1 MQGEGGLDMFD
12 IIHRSNFGNGP
23 SLDQFRSTQEGRLD
37 NAADA
42 FRRRQLELIRQQDA
56 ISTDEVESLNLDD

>member
-23 SLDQFRSTQEGRLD
+23 NFDQFRSNQEGRLN
-37 NAADA
+37 NAADD
-42 FRRRQLELIRQQDA
+42 FRRRQLELIRQQDSL
-56 ISTDEVESLNLDD
+56 STDEVEPLNLDE